1 MKVHLVSAVT
11 SGGRFAGTLFWDECT
26 GKPNQEER
34 RNVRG
39 DESGKTGG
47 GVNELLVSERSA
59 WSVGR
64 SHGGDRKKR
73 GCRRR
78 KAHE

>member
-11 SGGRFAGTLFWDECT
+11 SGGRFAGTFFWDECT

-39 DESGKTGG
+39 DESGKT
-47 GVNELLVSERSA
+47 
-59 WSVGR
+59 
-64 SHGGDRKKR
+64 
-73 GCRRR
+73 
-78 KAHE
+78 